1 MGRAMVGDKLSSV
14 QGNIALGFK
23 CKPTYEEDTIEKILK
38 GKKRNDMSQYNE
50 FMNGGHS

>member
-23 CKPTYEEDTIEKILK
+23 CKPTYEEDTIEKLLNR
-38 GKKRNDMSQYNE
+38 KKPVKPFQDSE
-50 FMNGGHS
+50 